1 MRGDINQTT
10 IGERIRAR
18 RKSMDY
24 SQQRIAEQL
33 GVSVSAVSLWE
44 KNKANITSDKLS
56 KLAEILECD
65 TEWLIQGK
73 TSNINDNHAWFTEK
87 YASELKEMWLG
98 IWNKMTPDNNED
110 MIHLSQMAVTL
121 APQHL
126 DTLLKAARDLYK
138 QQIWDDM
145 SDEDKDFAINYMM
158 QKNKK

>member
-1 MRGDINQTT
+1 MKDDIDQTT

-33 GVSVSAVSLWE
+33 GVSISAVSLWE

-65 TEWLIQGK
+65 TEWLIHGK
-73 TSNINDNHAWFTEK
+73 PNKNKEEPAWFTEK
-87 YASELKEMWLG
+87 YAVELKEMWLS
-98 IWNKMTPDNNED
+98 IWNKMTPGNIED

-121 APQHL
+121 ESHHL
-126 DTLLKAARDLYK
+126 ETLLKAARDVYK
-138 QQIWDDM
+138 QQIWDNM

-158 QKNKK
+158 EKNKK